1 MQEQPGAAVRGDI
14 RIWVLLCLLLAAS
27 WPVSVGAQRAGQD
40 LCVVDVRE
48 FNLNSG
54 LYHHLVRDIF
64 QDSRGVIWLA
74 TETGLNAYDGFVM
87 HKVYEWPI
95 NPLRTHLHIRIEDRQ
110 GRLWIFLE
118 NDEGLPFLLVNIHT
132 WTVSLPGDVVSAE
145 QLGRVMDVSEDSEG
159 RIQLLNRAG
168 EIWRFEKNNR
178 WQKLFALPTP
188 ARWSFCMPDAPDF
201 SLVFVKK
208 TTSSGN
214 VMDSILLYKDNGQVL
229 ASGSIPF
236 FHHAVFQPLQK
247 ELLVVGA
254 NQLLRGDV
262 KGNMR
267 SEKLVS
273 VFPSMQADMAMEDIR
288 IVTTGQNEGFWL
300 FYDGQLRWLSTEN
313 RSVQLVV
320 QQTYMPFNLAGIV
333 DMMPDNQGNLWVA
346 TFEGLKKVR
355 RIPNYFERINWLNP
369 LLNAQYF
376 RNASRGMTEDKMG
389 RVYLQSGRSAY
400 SYDPTSRQVKEI
412 YRSRNSFSPLVYS
425 SSDNTVWMCFD
436 KLIAYEVGSAKVRE
450 IALPL
455 AMQHATTWAM
465 YNRTNQLL
473 IASEGL
479 WIYDKT
485 TGGIHAF
492 DKYNQFSELIK
503 ATVYHIDELEAGKLW
518 LYTNLGVY
526 LLDWDT
532 GVRERYGSTQ
542 KGRYYL
548 PAIHF
553 HHGHIDR
560 QGIHWLSSQQG
571 LVRWDRQKNEY
582 RLFTTKDGLPDNTI
596 YAVYEDEQG
605 QLWMSSNYGIIQ
617 FDPRTEAKR
626 IFTVE
631 DGITHNEF
639 NRISHLQTKDGK
651 LYFGGLNGITSFH
664 PRQFYIGDYAAASM
678 QRQVVL
684 MSARVGAATEEGR
697 NILPEY
703 YGDKQIVMKPG
714 DQYVRLQFALPDF
727 SKSENIYYHYRI
739 GGDDEAWVQTKT
751 PVIQLLGLG
760 YGTNILQIYAVSG
773 DGSYQSDV
781 LEVPI
786 VVKLPFY
793 LSPLFLLGL
802 LVALVLAV
810 REGLQFR
817 LRQARRRQQ
826 ELEREVER
834 RTAKINEDKL
844 LIEKQAKELEYTNRQ
859 KTLFF
864 SNVTHE
870 FRTPLS
876 LVMSPVR
883 LLMGSRKLSRRERGL
898 LSIAKKNAARLLDM
912 VEDILMLTT
921 LETHNIKQRVEAV
934 EPVAFVDMLLQEYQ
948 SLVAQKGLTLSSELK
963 NTSDVQSVMLDGRLF
978 RIIINN
984 LLSNAIKF
992 TSAGGCIHLSMEQSA
1007 ERVVLS
1013 VADTGRGIRPADISR
1028 VFDRFFQT
1036 SDSNA
1041 PAEGGTG
1048 IGLALVKELTEI
1060 LGGTIRVESIEG
1072 KGSTF
1077 KVDLPV
1083 RAVLPHDII
1092 PINLPA
1098 AQERDEKDTQPS
1110 YQRTGYSILIVE
1122 DNYDFQEYL
1131 EYLLGDSYE
1140 IRQAYNGQA
1149 ALDILNEGYRP
1160 SLIITDWMM
1169 PVMDG
1174 FQLKALLLKNNE
1186 TAAIP
1191 VLMLTARAADSDKVR
1206 ALRLG
1211 IDDYLVKPFDEL
1223 SLLAAVETLIS
1234 RHEARNN
1241 SESTLLS
1248 QTENTDS
1255 QLRTE
1260 QEWLQQLMDETNQRL
1275 SKETFSVD
1283 ELAAAMFM
1291 GRTNFFKETK
1301 RLTGLSP
1308 NQYILEARLVRAR
1321 YLMETQSNLNLKK
1334 VIQQVGLKHE
1344 SHFVKVFKKRFGH
1357 PPSHYL

>member
-1 MQEQPGAAVRGDI
+1 MQKQSGASACGSI
-14 RIWVLLCLLLAAS
+14 RICVFLSMVFTVC
-27 WPVSVGAQRAGQD
+27 WPVYMTAQQVGQE
-40 LCVVDVRE
+40 LCAVDVKE

-87 HKVYEWPI
+87 HKVYEWPV

-118 NDEGLPFLLVNIHT
+118 NDEELPFLLVNIHT
-132 WTVSLPGDVVSAE
+132 WAVSMPDEVVDSR
-145 QLGRVMDVSEDSEG
+145 QLGKVTDVSEDKQG
-159 RIQLLNRAG
+159 RIQLLNQAR
-168 EIWRFEKNNR
+168 EVWRLEKNNR
-178 WQKLFALPTP
+178 WQKLFALPAP
-188 ARWSFCMPDAPDF
+188 ARWSFCIPDSPDF
-201 SLVFVKK
+201 SLAFLKK
-208 TTSSGN
+208 MNPPDNTA
-214 VMDSILLYKDNGQVL
+214 DSFWLYTDKGQLLG
-229 ASGSIPF
+229 AGSIPF
-236 FHHAVFQPLQK
+236 FCHAVSQPLQK
-247 ELLVVGA
+247 ELLLVGSH
-254 NQLLRGDV
+254 QLLRVDV
-262 KGNMR
+262 KGNVH
-267 SEKLVS
+267 SEKLAS
-273 VFPSMQADMAMEDIR
+273 VFPSMRTDVVVQDIK
-288 IVTTGQNEGFWL
+288 IAAAGQNEGFWL
-300 FYDGQLRWLSTEN
+300 FYDGQLRWLHVEN

-320 QQTYMPFNLAGIV
+320 LQTYMPLNLAGIM
-333 DMMPDNQGNLWVA
+333 DMMPDSQGNLWIA

-376 RNASRGMTEDKMG
+376 RNASRGMAEDESG
-389 RVYLQSGRSAY
+389 RVYLQSGNSAY
-400 SYDPTSRQVKEI
+400 SYDPLNGQVKEI
-412 YRSRNSFSPLVYS
+412 YKSGNNFSALVYD
-425 SSDNTVWMCFD
+425 SSDDAVWMCFD
-436 KLIAYEVGSAKVRE
+436 KLVAYEVATGKIRE
-450 IALPL
+450 VLLPV
-455 AMQHATTWAM
+455 AMQQRATWSM
-465 YNRTNQLL
+465 YSLGNQLL

-479 WIYDKT
+479 WVYDKLS
-485 TGGIHAF
+485 GKFRAF
-492 DKYNQFSELIK
+492 DKYNQFAELAK
-503 ATVYHIDELEAGKLW
+503 ATVYHIQAAGAHELW
-518 LYTNLGVY
+518 LYSNLGVY
-526 LLDWDT
+526 LLDWQT
-532 GVRERYGSTQ
+532 GVKERYGSTQ
-542 KGRYYL
+542 KGRFYL

-553 HHGHIDR
+553 HHGYID
-560 QGIHWLSSQQG
+560 GKGVHWLSSQQG
-571 LVRWDRQKNEY
+571 LVRWDRQINQH
-582 RLFTTKDGLPDNTI
+582 RLFTTRDGFPDNTI
-596 YAVYEDEQG
+596 YAVYEDGQG
-605 QLWMSSNYGIIQ
+605 QLWMSTNYGILQ

-651 LYFGGLNGITSFH
+651 LYFGGLNGITSFY
-664 PRQFYIGDYAAASM
+664 PKQFYTDDDEASGR
-678 QRQVVL
+678 QRQIVL
-684 MSARVGAATEEGR
+684 MSARVGVATEEGR
-697 NILPEY
+697 NMLPEY
-703 YGDKQIVMKPG
+703 FRDKQIVMKHG
-714 DQYVRLQFALPDF
+714 DQYVQLQFALPDF
-727 SKSENIYYHYRI
+727 SKSENIYYNYRI
-739 GGDDEAWVQTKT
+739 GGDDEAWAQTKT

-802 LVALVLAV
+802 LVVLVLAV

-817 LRQARRRQQ
+817 LRQARRRQL
-826 ELEREVER
+826 ELEQEVER
-834 RTAKINEDKL
+834 RTAKINEDKV

-883 LLMGSRKLSRRERGL
+883 LLMGSRKLSRRELGL

-921 LETHNIKQRVEAV
+921 LETHNIKQRIEAV
-934 EPVAFVDMLLQEYQ
+934 DTVAFVDMLLQEYQ
-948 SLVAQKGLTLSSELK
+948 SLVSQKGLTLSSELK
-963 NTSDVQSVMLDGRLF
+963 NTSGEQSVMLDSRLF

-992 TSAGGCIHLSMEQSA
+992 TSAGGRIHVLMEQSA
-1007 ERVVLS
+1007 KSVALS
-1013 VADTGRGIRPADISR
+1013 VTDSGRGIRPADISR

-1060 LGGTIRVESIEG
+1060 LGGTIGVESAEG
-1072 KGSTF
+1072 RGSTF
-1077 KVDLPV
+1077 RVELPV
-1083 RAVLPHDII
+1083 RAVLPHDIVAV
-1092 PINLPA
+1092 NLPLG
-1098 AQERDEKDTQPS
+1098 QERAEKNAQPS
-1110 YQRTGYSILIVE
+1110 YQRTGHSILIVE

-1131 EYLLGDSYE
+1131 GYLLGDSYE

-1149 ALDILNEGYRP
+1149 ALDILNGDFRP

-1186 TAAIP
+1186 TAVIP

-1234 RHEARNN
+1234 RHEARSNG
-1241 SESTLLS
+1241 EPAPLL
-1248 QTENTDS
+1248 QAENHEN
-1255 QLRTE
+1255 QFRTE